1 MILSDIMSKNII
13 VSNIKNSIYDIAKM
27 MLENDIGFVP
37 IVDGNKVVG
46 VITDRDIVTKAISNV
61 ANTSKDI
68 KNYITKKII
77 YLDKSNSI
85 DMCLKLMSK
94 EKVKRIIITDN
105 NKMIGIISLSDILN
119 SRYNETLFLKT
130 LRSIYPI
137 NRNSDYY
144 KTEIDEFYL

>member
-1 MILSDIMSKNII
+1 
-13 VSNIKNSIYDIAKM
+13 
-27 MLENDIGFVP
+27 
-37 IVDGNKVVG
+37 
-46 VITDRDIVTKAISNV
+46 
-61 ANTSKDI
+61 
-68 KNYITKKII
+68 
-77 YLDKSNSI
+77 
-85 DMCLKLMSK
+85 MSK